1 MINLYTGVISLLKIN
16 TEFRKGIMFIRIKG
30 SLTRE
35 NIDSIEYEDFKYV
48 VFNLDNLLSIDSY
61 AINYIIKYNDKMLKD
76 NGKLIICENSNSLSG
91 NLFKNRIPIIDNE
104 IKAFKMI
111 WKEFYGWII

>member
-1 MINLYTGVISLLKIN
+1 LLKIN

-61 AINYIIKYNDKMLKD
+61 AIKYIINYNNQIKKND
-76 NGKLIICENSNSLSG
+76 GKLILCDANSNLG
-91 NLFKNRIPIIDNE
+91 NKLFKDKIPIINSE
-104 IKAFKMI
+104 IEAFNI
-111 WKEFYGWII
+111 V